1 MEKYIPL
8 FPLSLIAFPTEKLN
22 LHIFEP
28 RYKQLVLD
36 CMNGSVTFGVCPY
49 IDGAIADIGT
59 EMQIMEIEK
68 AYSDGRMDIRCKG
81 VGLFQLLKFHN
92 PALNKLYAGGVV
104 LPVPNDWDED
114 QEIRQELIVAIHKLY
129 QVAQIQ
135 FEINEADHTPLSYQ
149 IAHKIGLSLPQEY
162 ELLQIT
168 SEAERQKFLLVH
180 IRATIP
186 VLEEIERTR
195 ARIKMNGH
203 FKNLDPLQF

>member
-8 FPLSLIAFPTEKLN
+8 FPLSLVAYPTENLN

-28 RYKQLVLD
+28 RYKQLVND

-49 IDGAIADIGT
+49 IDGTIADMGT

-92 PALNKLYAGGVV
+92 PAMNKLYSGGVI

-114 QEIRQELIVAIHKLY
+114 QEIREELIDAVHKLY

-135 FEINEADHTPLSYQ
+135 FQVNTDDPKPLSYQ
-149 IAHKIGLSLPQEY
+149 VAHKIGLSLPQEY

>member
-8 FPLSLIAFPTEKLN
+8 FPLSLVAYPTENLN

-28 RYKQLVLD
+28 RYKQLVAD

-49 IDGAIADIGT
+49 IDGTIADMGT

-92 PALNKLYAGGVV
+92 PAMNKLYAGGVI

-114 QEIRQELIVAIHKLY
+114 QEIREELIEAVHRLY

-135 FEINEADHTPLSYQ
+135 FQVNTEDPKPLSYQ
-149 IAHKIGLSLPQEY
+149 IAHKIGLSLGQEY
-162 ELLQIT
+162 EMLQIT

>member
-1 MEKYIPL
+1 
-8 FPLSLIAFPTEKLN
+8 
-22 LHIFEP
+22 
-28 RYKQLVLD
+28 
-36 CMNGSVTFGVCPY
+36 
-49 IDGAIADIGT
+49 
-59 EMQIMEIEK
+59 
-68 AYSDGRMDIRCKG
+68 

-92 PALNKLYAGGVV
+92 PAMNKLYAGGVI

-114 QEIRQELIVAIHKLY
+114 QEIREELIDAVHKLY

-135 FEINEADHTPLSYQ
+135 FQVNTDDPKPLSYQ
-149 IAHKIGLSLPQEY
+149 VAHKIGLSLPQEY

>member
-8 FPLSLIAFPTEKLN
+8 FPLSLVAYPTENLN

-28 RYKQLVLD
+28 RYKQLVND

-49 IDGAIADIGT
+49 IDGTIADMGT

-92 PALNKLYAGGVV
+92 PAMNKLYAGGVI

-114 QEIRQELIVAIHKLY
+114 QEIREELIDAVHKLY

-135 FEINEADHTPLSYQ
+135 FQVNTEDPKPLSYQ
-149 IAHKIGLSLPQEY
+149 VAHKIGLSLPQEY

>member
-8 FPLSLIAFPTEKLN
+8 FPLSLVAYPTENLN

-28 RYKQLVLD
+28 RYKQLVND

-49 IDGAIADIGT
+49 IDGTIADMGT

-92 PALNKLYAGGVV
+92 PAMNKLYSGGVI

-114 QEIRQELIVAIHKLY
+114 QEIREELIEAVHRLY

-135 FEINEADHTPLSYQ
+135 FQVNTEDPKPLSYQ